1 MYLTALQILRNLFE
15 TSAGNKMA
23 LICLD
28 TQILIWGIRKH
39 AELGQEGNSPRAENL
54 IEILTRSKDNI
65 IIPSIVCAEA
75 CAAVPD
81 DRIQSFM
88 REMQRQFP
96 IIPFDANA
104 AYHYRTIYQTHKGNR
119 QELTA
124 DGYKR
129 PSMFADMK
137 IVATALAC
145 RASSIYSEDPHL
157 PKIANGFIEV
167 KSMPPVPP
175 KQLPL
180 MPEAQIIQ

>member
-39 AELGQEGNSPRAENL
+39 AELGQEGNIPRAENL

-88 REMQRQFP
+88 REMQRHSLSF
-96 IIPFDANA
+96 
-104 AYHYRTIYQTHKGNR
+104 
-119 QELTA
+119 
-124 DGYKR
+124 
-129 PSMFADMK
+129 
-137 IVATALAC
+137 
-145 RASSIYSEDPHL
+145 
-157 PKIANGFIEV
+157 
-167 KSMPPVPP
+167 
-175 KQLPL
+175 PL
-180 MPEAQIIQ
+180 MRTPRIITEQSIKRTKAIGKSSQQTAIKGQVCLRI